1 MQETNLK
8 TISTVDA
15 VYNAL
20 SNDILSMAF
29 PPGAKITETTLCERY
44 GISRNTL
51 REGVSLLLAH
61 GLLVKIPN
69 RGIFVR
75 KLELSDVQEIFRLR
89 ELLEREAV
97 RCIVESENIP
107 IELVQLV
114 DIIDSNSA
122 EENWDGSLEAD
133 IQFHTMLVK
142 SANSPR
148 LERLYAAIFAEVK
161 LCIYQ
166 ARFISPFNHEGVA
179 HHRKLISAMESGDLQ
194 AAYEILCQHIASA
207 LSHYQA
213 AFEKLEHSKGE

>member
-1 MQETNLK
+1 MQETSLK

-20 SNDILSMAF
+20 TSDILSMAF
-29 PPGAKITETTLCERY
+29 PPGAKITETALCERY

-69 RGIFVR
+69 KGIFVR

-89 ELLEREAV
+89 ELLEHEAV
-97 RCIVESENIP
+97 RCIIKSENIP
-107 IELVQLV
+107 IELVQMV
-114 DIIDSNSA
+114 NIIENNCD
-122 EENWDGSLEAD
+122 EENWEQCVEAD
-133 IQFHTMLVK
+133 IQFHSTLVK

-166 ARFISPFNHEGVA
+166 SRFVTQFNPNGA
-179 HHRKLISAMESGDLQ
+179 AQHRQLLAAMESGDLQ
-194 AAYEILCQHIASA
+194 AAHDVLCQHIDSA
-207 LSHYQA
+207 LKHYQA
-213 AFEKLEHSKGE
+213 AFEER

>member
-1 MQETNLK
+1 MQETSLK

-20 SNDILSMAF
+20 TKDILSMAF

-69 RGIFVR
+69 KGIFVR
-75 KLELSDVQEIFRLR
+75 SLELEDVQEIFRLR
-89 ELLEREAV
+89 ELLELEAV
-97 RCIVESENIP
+97 RCIIDSENIP
-107 IELVQLV
+107 IELVQMVELLE
-114 DIIDSNSA
+114 SNCAVGDWESY
-122 EENWDGSLEAD
+122 LEAD
-133 IQFHTMLVK
+133 IQFHSALVR

-148 LERLYAAIFAEVK
+148 LQRLYDAIFAEVK

-166 ARFISPFNHEGVA
+166 SRFVA
-179 HHRKLISAMESGDLQ
+179 KFDPESAAQHRRLLTAMETGDLQ
-194 AAYEILCQHIASA
+194 AAQTVLTTHIASA
-207 LSHYQA
+207 LNTYQA
-213 AFEKLEHSKGE
+213 SFERRKS

>member
-1 MQETNLK
+1 MPETSLK

-20 SNDILSMAF
+20 TNDILSMAF
-29 PPGAKITETTLCERY
+29 PPGVKITEAALCERY

-61 GLLVKIPN
+61 GLLVKVPN
-69 RGIFVR
+69 KGIFVR

-97 RCIVESENIP
+97 RCIIQSENIP
-107 IELVQLV
+107 IELVQMV
-114 DIIDSNSA
+114 DLIENNCQESNW
-122 EENWDGSLEAD
+122 EQCVEAD
-133 IQFHTMLVK
+133 IQFHSLLVK

-148 LERLYAAIFAEVK
+148 LQRLYDAIFAEVK

-166 ARFISPFNHEGVA
+166 SRFVTQFNPNGA
-179 HHRKLISAMESGDLQ
+179 THHRALLAALENGDIQVASAVLS
-194 AAYEILCQHIASA
+194 QHIECA
-207 LSHYQA
+207 LGQYQS
-213 AFEKLEHSKGE
+213 AFEKL

>member
-1 MQETNLK
+1 MQETSLK

-20 SNDILSMAF
+20 TKDILSMAF

-69 RGIFVR
+69 KGIFVR
-75 KLELSDVQEIFRLR
+75 SLELEDVQEIFRLR
-89 ELLEREAV
+89 ELLELEAV
-97 RCIVESENIP
+97 RCIIDSENIP
-107 IELVQLV
+107 IELVQMVELLE
-114 DIIDSNSA
+114 SNCA
-122 EENWDGSLEAD
+122 DGDWESYLEAD
-133 IQFHTMLVK
+133 IQFHSALVR

-148 LERLYAAIFAEVK
+148 LQRLYDAIFAEVK

-166 ARFISPFNHEGVA
+166 SRFVA
-179 HHRKLISAMESGDLQ
+179 KFDPESAAQHRRLLSAMETGDLQ
-194 AAYEILCQHIASA
+194 AAQTVLTTHIASA
-207 LSHYQA
+207 LNTYQA
-213 AFEKLEHSKGE
+213 AFEKR

>member
-1 MQETNLK
+1 MQENSLK

-20 SNDILSMAF
+20 TNDILSMAF
-29 PPGAKITETTLCERY
+29 PPGAKITETALCERY

-69 RGIFVR
+69 RGVFVR

-89 ELLEREAV
+89 ELLELEAV
-97 RCIVESENIP
+97 RCIIESENIP

-114 DIIDSNSA
+114 DIIDSCA
-122 EENWDGSLEAD
+122 AVENWDGSLEAD
-133 IQFHTMLVK
+133 IQFHCALVK

-148 LERLYAAIFAEVK
+148 LERLYNAIIAEVK
-161 LCIYQ
+161 LCIFQ
-166 ARFISPFNHEGVA
+166 ARFVSSFNHECVA
-179 HHRKLISAMESGDLQ
+179 QHRKLLAAMESSDLKTAQ
-194 AAYEILCQHIASA
+194 EIITEHIASA
-207 LSHYQA
+207 LKTYQTV
-213 AFEKLEHSKGE
+213 FEKSNC